1 MKTQLNEIK
10 RMQQL
15 AGLIKEGQ
23 LNEGKYSA
31 WWAKANNELGLDF
44 DGDIYSYL
52 DSYDEPWQGKFAEE
66 VTNINAANYEDF
78 KAQVEDL
85 YNELNPF

>member
-1 MKTQLNEIK
+1 MKQNINEVK

-15 AGLIKEGQ
+15 AGLI
-23 LNEGKYSA
+23 NENQENTKS
-31 WWAKANNELGLDF
+31 WWTKANDELGLDF
-44 DGDIYSYL
+44 DDDIYSYL

-66 VTNINAANYEDF
+66 VTNIDAVDYEDF

-85 YNELNPF
+85 YNEIYPG